1 MDKKVLA
8 YSFFLLFGVFIS
20 AVSQVLLKKAA
31 QKHYD
36 TWWKEYAN
44 PLVIIAYAIFF
55 GATFCSILA
64 YKVVPLSM
72 GPILEATSYIYVTVF
87 GVTIFHEKLN
97 PKKIAALAL
106 ILAGIAVYA
115 VLG

>member
-1 MDKKVLA
+1 MDKKILL
-8 YSFFLLFGVFIS
+8 YSLFMLFGVFIG

-36 TWWKEYAN
+36 AWWKEYAN
-44 PLVIIAYAIFF
+44 PLVIIAYGIFF

-72 GPILEATSYIYVTVF
+72 GPILEATSYIYVTIF
-87 GVTIFHEKLN
+87 GVTIFHEKLT
-97 PKKIAALAL
+97 PKKIAALTL